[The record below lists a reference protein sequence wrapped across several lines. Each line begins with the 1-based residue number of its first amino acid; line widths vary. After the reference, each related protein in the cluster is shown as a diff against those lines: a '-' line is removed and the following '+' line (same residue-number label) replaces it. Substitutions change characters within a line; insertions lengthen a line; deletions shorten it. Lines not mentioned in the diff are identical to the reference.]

1 MKGQAKPLHG
11 RSPGKRLFAA
21 IVSLCMIVSLL
32 PTMAFAE
39 TGVQDSIVIT
49 GI

>member
-1 MKGQAKPLHG
+1 MKGQAKPLRG

-32 PTMAFAE
+32 PTTAFAE
-39 TGVQDSIVIT
+39 AGVQDLSLIHI
-49 GI
+49 